1 MEILI
6 VTFVM
11 DVIAMIVIVI
21 LGLVVRLYVAYLVHV
36 GIADLFIL
44 FLFFFVKISFKG
56 LILNYFFFK

>member
-1 MEILI
+1 
-6 VTFVM
+6 M